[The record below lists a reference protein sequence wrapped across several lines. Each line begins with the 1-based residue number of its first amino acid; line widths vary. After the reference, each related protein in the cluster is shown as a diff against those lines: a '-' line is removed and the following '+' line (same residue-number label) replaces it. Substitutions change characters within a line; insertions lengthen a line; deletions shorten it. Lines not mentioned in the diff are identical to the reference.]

1 MTKKTNIETI
11 VEANEESEAV
21 ATADL
26 TQLHRDII
34 HSTLFVSLMIN
45 LFFLIGWMILQVTNI
60 YDSQIAAFLF
70 TR

>member
-1 MTKKTNIETI
+1 MAKKTNIETAI
-11 VEANEESEAV
+11 ETTEEAEAV
-21 ATADL
+21 AAVDL

-34 HSTLFVSLMIN
+34 HSVLFVSLVVN
-45 LFFLIGWMILQVTNI
+45 LFFLVGWMVLQVTNI